1 MSKTEIL
8 AIINQKGGVGKT
20 TSCINIAATL
30 AKAKRSVLLVD
41 LDPQSNATRGC
52 GVDPHSIELTVN
64 DALLGRKLTDEC
76 IISLEK
82 LNLSLL
88 PASPELTESE
98 VMLLSSKLKEFSLKN
113 ILDNMRYKYDYI
125 IIDCPPSLNILTVNA
140 LSAANGVVIPVQC
153 EFFALQGL
161 SELMTTIETI
171 QSSSNENLTIKGIIR
186 TMFDPRNNLS
196 SDVSMQLIKFFSDKV
211 YRTIIPRNI
220 TLAEAPSHGLPVIVY
235 DKNSR
240 GSLSYLS
247 LVGEILKQEK
257 Q

>member
-1 MSKTEIL
+1 MPEIL
-8 AIINQKGGVGKT
+8 SVVNQKGGVGKT

-30 AKAKRSVLLVD
+30 AKAKRSVLLID

-52 GVDPHSIELTVN
+52 GVDPHNIELTVN

-76 IISLEK
+76 IISLDK

-98 VMLLSSKLKEFSLKN
+98 VMLLSSKLKEFSLKK
-113 ILDNMRYKYDYI
+113 ILDNMRYRYDYI

-140 LSAANGVVIPVQC
+140 LSAANGVLIPVQC

-171 QSSSNENLTIKGIIR
+171 QSSSNEDLTIKGIIR

-220 TLAEAPSHGLPVIVY
+220 TLAEAPSHGLPVIFY
-235 DKNSR
+235 DKDSR

>member
-1 MSKTEIL
+1 MPEIL
-8 AIINQKGGVGKT
+8 SVVNQKGGVGKT

-76 IISLEK
+76 IISLDK

-125 IIDCPPSLNILTVNA
+125 IIDCTPSLNILTVNA

>member
-1 MSKTEIL
+1 MY
-8 AIINQKGGVGKT
+8 
-20 TSCINIAATL
+20 
-30 AKAKRSVLLVD
+30 KRQ
-41 LDPQSNATRGC
+41 QSNATRGC
-52 GVDPHSIELTVN
+52 GIDPHSVELTVN
-64 DALLGRKLTDEC
+64 DALLGRKPTDEC
-76 IISLEK
+76 IIFLDE

-98 VMLLSSKLKEFSLKN
+98 VMLLSSELKEFSLKN
-113 ILDNMRYKYDYI
+113 ILDNVRCKYDYI

-140 LSAANGVVIPVQC
+140 LSAANGVLIPVQC

-171 QSSSNENLTIKGIIR
+171 QSSSNEDLTIKGIIR

-220 TLAEAPSHGLPVIVY
+220 TLAEAPSHGLPVIAY

>member
-1 MSKTEIL
+1 MPEIL
-8 AIINQKGGVGKT
+8 SVVNQKGGVGKT